1 MAVITPAAAAARQAV
16 ISEAAAAAVSDAS
29 AAAASSEA
37 AAAAASVGFFLM
49 DGLDST
55 MDETEEGHG
64 NSMLSFSMSFTSPPS

>member
-1 MAVITPAAAAARQAV
+1 MGNGAQSAAAARQTV
-16 ISEAAAAAVSDAS
+16 ISEAAAALVSDTS

-64 NSMLSFSMSFTSPPS
+64 KFNAIFLYVFHFSPS